1 MVIICLSKSMVSV
14 ASAPSAKMAC
24 KKTSDTVTGNT
35 PLFKALFLNMSAKKL
50 DTTTLKP

>member
-1 MVIICLSKSMVSV
+1 MVMVCFSKSILSV

-24 KKTSDTVTGNT
+24 KKASDTVTGST
-35 PLFKALFLNMSAKKL
+35 PLFKALFLKISAKKL